1 MKVLLLSRYPRLGA
15 SSRLRSYQYLP
26 GLAENGIE
34 VTVSPLFSEAYL
46 EDFYASGSKRPAAL
60 LSAYWGRMRQLF
72 KAGEFDLLWLEK
84 ELFPWMPAWVE
95 QLLKRLGIRL
105 LVDYDDA
112 IFHRYDQS
120 GSALVRTLLG
130 SKIDRVMASATLV
143 TAGNDYLA
151 KRAEAAGAPRVMQL
165 PTVLDVARYR
175 LKAVSEHSPFTVGW
189 IGSPTTAGYLDLL
202 REPLASVAQKH
213 PVRLMV
219 VGAQIEPIEGLPVVC
234 VDWSE
239 AREAEL
245 IRQFDVGVMPLA
257 DQLWEKGK
265 CGYKLIQYMA
275 SALPVIASPIGVN
288 REIVEHGVDGYLAED
303 AAAWE
308 SVLIRLIESA
318 PLRQEMGRI
327 GRSKVEQHY
336 SLSVMTARLVSAI
349 RQSAMER

>member
-165 PTVLDVARYR
+165 PTVLDVARYQP
-175 LKAVSEHSPFTVGW
+175 KAVSEHSPFTVGW

-213 PVRLMV
+213 PVRLLV

-245 IRQFDVGVMPLA
+245 IR
-257 DQLWEKGK
+257 
-265 CGYKLIQYMA
+265 
-275 SALPVIASPIGVN
+275 
-288 REIVEHGVDGYLAED
+288 
-303 AAAWE
+303 
-308 SVLIRLIESA
+308 
-318 PLRQEMGRI
+318 
-327 GRSKVEQHY
+327 
-336 SLSVMTARLVSAI
+336 
-349 RQSAMER
+349 